1 MFNLSALFSDTT
13 KFQKLK
19 DDPTFTQLNSL
30 QCYLRTI
37 NKRNEMDDSTYGN
50 IRLQSTRPVRV
61 HGLPKT
67 HKAPFDV
74 LPSFRPIIYTTGT
87 AYQPVAKYL
96 SSLLSPLAQNEFS
109 QEDFFDAVTRI
120 HTISPELF
128 TQGYRFVSFDV
139 KSLFT
144 NIALPIVIKVILKRV
159 CDDKSIST
167 KLKPRSHPYEIIEGL
182 LHQNTLLIQQ

>member
-50 IRLQSTRPVRV
+50 IRLQSTRPVRA
-61 HGLPKT
+61 HGLPMT

-74 LPSFRPIIYTTGT
+74 LPSFRPIIDTTGT

-120 HTISPELF
+120 HTIPPLPKDTALYLSMLSPYLP
-128 TQGYRFVSFDV
+128 T
-139 KSLFT
+139 SL
-144 NIALPIVIKVILKRV
+144 
-159 CDDKSIST
+159 C
-167 KLKPRSHPYEIIEGL
+167 
-182 LHQNTLLIQQ
+182 Q